1 VQASN
6 TSLADFAVVIAENT
20 SHVGLVV
27 VDFSVRKSFSLPSRP
42 IILVENVRLPRQ
54 ARFKRKET

>member
-1 VQASN
+1 MQASN

-27 VDFSVRKSFSLPSRP
+27 VDFSVRKSFSVSSDYSGR
-42 IILVENVRLPRQ
+42 
-54 ARFKRKET
+54 KRAFTKAGSVQTKET